1 MSTQRN
7 TPDIIARAQELIGRI
22 TGISSCRISTDES
35 GAISEVHV
43 VATDTKPAKLVARD
57 VETCLQA
64 EFGIQVDYKKIGVV
78 TYESPNVDP
87 DEPEPGER
95 SPAPTSLPEDI
106 IELPIEEHPSRF
118 AFQSV
123 NLFLSHEKVQ
133 AEVEL
138 VRDGTESLGRA
149 SSSNVIVP
157 QNVIAEA
164 TLNAVGDLL
173 DGSFRL
179 CLSGVHEVQLNGQ
192 AAVIVTVY
200 LIKQRDRKSLT
211 GCSLAEGNVNQ
222 TVVFATLDAVNRVL
236 GKLGG
241 ASSVEYRIT

>member
-1 MSTQRN
+1 MSTQQN

-22 TGISSCRISTDES
+22 TGITSCRISSDSS
-35 GAISEVHV
+35 GQITEVHV
-43 VATDTKPAKLVARD
+43 VATDVKPAKLVARD

-64 EFGIQVDYKKIGVV
+64 ELGIHVDYKKIGVV
-78 TYESPNVDP
+78 TYESLDVDTDKP
-87 DEPEPGER
+87 EPEKQ
-95 SPAPTSLPEDI
+95 SQVPASLPEDV

-123 NLFLSHEKVQ
+123 NLFISHEKVQ

-149 SSSNVIVP
+149 SSSNIVFP
-157 QNVIAEA
+157 QNVIGEA

-173 DGSFRL
+173 DGSIRL
-179 CLSGVHEVQLNGQ
+179 CLSGVHEVQLNRQ
-192 AAVIVTVY
+192 AAVIVTVC
-200 LIKQRDRKSLT
+200 LIKQRDKRDLA
-211 GCSLAEGNVNQ
+211 GCSLDVGNINQ

-236 GKLGG
+236 GKLG
-241 ASSVEYRIT
+241 ATSSVEYRIT